1 MFPFLQSRQQ
11 MLAKRCCQF
20 IVPALLLA
28 SLLAGCAAASQAP
41 AATTNPPTPSAT
53 FTASPTPLPATPT
66 TTPVPASPTPAP
78 PSPTPTR
85 PAPTATIT
93 STPQPFALAQDG
105 VKAWCLPPGMI
116 QPANMGASIPAGAV
130 PAVGNLATGLTLKV
144 PASACS
150 FLFTFTQNVPTN
162 LEMQIFDRSSTPWL
176 KVMLSPLAENPKQA
190 FVTLTHTYII
200 NPPIYSFQY
209 KFVLKTSEGKE
220 LANLP
225 VTVQHPYQGVCID
238 GSYPDPITLRCPKSD
253 YREIEPHPP
262 TPTATR

>member
-11 MLAKRCCQF
+11 MLAKRCYLL
-20 IVPALLLA
+20 IMAALLLA
-28 SLLAGCAAASQAP
+28 SLLAGCAVASQAP

-53 FTASPTPLPATPT
+53 FTASPTSLPATPT
-66 TTPVPASPTPAP
+66 TTPMPASPTPAH

-93 STPQPFALAQDG
+93 STPAPFALLPDG
-105 VKAWCLPPGMI
+105 VKAWCLPPGVS
-116 QPANMGASIPAGAV
+116 QPSGVGASVPAGAV
-130 PAVGNLATGLTLKV
+130 PATGNITTGLTLKV
-144 PASACS
+144 PASSCS
-150 FLFTFTQNVPTN
+150 FIFTFNQNIPSK
-162 LEMQIFDRSSTPWL
+162 LEIQVFDRSSAPWL
-176 KVMLSPLAENPKQA
+176 RTELTPLAENPKQA
-190 FVTLTHTYII
+190 VVTFTHTYII

-209 KFVLKTSEGKE
+209 KFILKTSEGKE